1 MENPYKSQDPKMV
14 EEKEHIRRKQ
24 TKKKGN
30 EEERAEENKDL
41 EEKVLTSE
49 GKCEKQT
56 PC

>member
-1 MENPYKSQDPKMV
+1 MV
-14 EEKEHIRRKQ
+14 EENEHIRRTQ

-41 EEKVLTSE
+41 EEKVLTSK

>member
-30 EEERAEENKDL
+30 EEERAEENL